1 MKRRFTTAAARSE
14 RFQTLFDALRAS
26 ENMDVVAEYLAR
38 GRILS
43 SARTKTLEA
52 RWRVLL
58 RKYLDGGSF
67 EEAMEDVFSELT
79 LRGIDHVELPRD
91 LEALV
96 ISHYERV
103 DEELKSNFELRMALF
118 EKIFKFA
125 ETLRKPNN

>member
-1 MKRRFTTAAARSE
+1 
-14 RFQTLFDALRAS
+14 
-26 ENMDVVAEYLAR
+26 
-38 GRILS
+38 
-43 SARTKTLEA
+43 
-52 RWRVLL
+52 
-58 RKYLDGGSF
+58 
-67 EEAMEDVFSELT
+67 MEDVFSELT